1 MIGLNI
7 RSQNQI
13 ASVSADAL
21 NFTMWIHSN
30 CKLPTQTE
38 L

>member
-1 MIGLNI
+1 VT
-7 RSQNQI
+7 SP
-13 ASVSADAL
+13 DAL
-21 NFTMWIHSN
+21 NFTMWVHSN